1 MKDSGKRVQSKRKII
16 LDAAVQVF
24 STKGYHNTRMEEIAT
39 VAGIGKGTIYEYFDS
54 KLQLFQ
60 AMMESSLQIYYNRID
75 MPKLETLTLEER
87 LSVLFESYITF
98 CRENKD
104 LTRIVFWDTEIW
116 DEDLKDWTYNLR
128 NEKEEKLT
136 GIIQDSIE
144 RGEIRNVDAKLLTLL
159 IIGSLGSLWVP
170 ITLDD
175 WDISPADMAAQLT
188 DIIMK
193 GIRKN

>member
-1 MKDSGKRVQSKRKII
+1 MKDKRAQTKREII

-24 STKGYHNTRMEEIAT
+24 SVKGYHNARMEEIA
-39 VAGIGKGTIYEYFDS
+39 AAADIGKGTIYEYFDS

-60 AMMESSLQIYYNRID
+60 AMMKNSLQIYYNRMD
-75 MPKLETLTLEER
+75 MAKLEAFTLEER
-87 LSVLFESYITF
+87 MSVLFESHISF

-128 NEKEEKLT
+128 NEKEEKLK
-136 GIIQDSIE
+136 GIIQDSIK

-159 IIGSLGSLWVP
+159 IMGTLGSLWVP

-175 WDISPADMAAQLT
+175 WEISPADMAAQLT
-188 DIIMK
+188 DIIMRE
-193 GIRKN
+193 IRKN

>member
-1 MKDSGKRVQSKRKII
+1 MKESGKRVQNKRDII

-60 AMMESSLQIYYNRID
+60 AMMESSLQIYYTRID
-75 MPKLETLTLEER
+75 MPKLETLNFEER
-87 LSVLFESYITF
+87 MSILFESHITF
-98 CRENKD
+98 CREHKE

-136 GIIQDSIE
+136 GIIQESIE
-144 RGEIRNVDAKLLTLL
+144 RGEIRDVDARLLTLM
-159 IIGSLGSLWVP
+159 IIGTLGSLWVP

-175 WDISPADMAAQLT
+175 WDISPAAMAAQLT
-188 DIIMK
+188 DMIMR
-193 GIRKN
+193 GIKK

>member
-1 MKDSGKRVQSKRKII
+1 MKESGKRVQNKRDII

-24 STKGYHNTRMEEIAT
+24 SVKGYHNTRMEEIAV

-60 AMMESSLQIYYNRID
+60 DMMESSLQVYYTRMD
-75 MPKLETLTLEER
+75 LPKLENLTFEER
-87 LSVLFESYITF
+87 MSVLFESHITF
-98 CRENKD
+98 CRENKE

-136 GIIQDSIE
+136 GIIEDSIK
-144 RGEIRNVDAKLLTLL
+144 RGEIRDMDAKLLTLL
-159 IIGSLGSLWVP
+159 IIGTLGSLWVP
-170 ITLDD
+170 ITLED
-175 WDISPADMAAQLT
+175 WDISPTEMAAQLT
-188 DIIMK
+188 DIIMR
-193 GIRKN
+193 GIRRN